1 MIFSHKC
8 NQMMKRI
15 IGKKGKVVIDQLKF
29 TCLDDEEEDE
39 NDEQLETWVCTDRS
53 WEAIILIENDD
64 ILLDKNNPNYSH
76 TCKPC
81 IKMTQIEGLLDG
93 YHFQMT
99 SENVWKCVNCECVIR
114 THTDGFCLKHLHSD
128 KMHQCN

>member
-53 WEAIILIENDD
+53 CEAIILYI
-64 ILLDKNNPNYSH
+64 IITLTTVTL
-76 TCKPC
+76 
-81 IKMTQIEGLLDG
+81 
-93 YHFQMT
+93 
-99 SENVWKCVNCECVIR
+99 VN
-114 THTDGFCLKHLHSD
+114 LA
-128 KMHQCN
+128 